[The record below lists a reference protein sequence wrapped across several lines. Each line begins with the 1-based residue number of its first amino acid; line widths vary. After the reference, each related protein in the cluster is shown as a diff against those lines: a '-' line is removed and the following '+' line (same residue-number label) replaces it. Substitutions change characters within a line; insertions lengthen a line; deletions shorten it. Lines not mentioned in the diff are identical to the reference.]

1 MLLFLYKYINS
12 YTVLNLHK
20 YILTIMKNA
29 TYKLKFHIFKGDN
42 FMDIMTILSVLFAFI
57 CIIVGFIIEGG
68 KPIALLQPTAA
79 MIVIGGTLG
88 AVGISFPSS
97 TLKKFPK
104 VLSIAFKKKEIDL
117 KGYIDYF
124 KGVSIKTRRDGLLS
138 LESELTDN
146 SLDPF
151 VKKGLQMVVDGID
164 PSSVKSILNTKLE
177 QLSTRHENCIEMFT
191 SAGGYA
197 PTMGIVGTIT
207 SLVIILSALSDVAA
221 MGEKI
226 AVAFVATLYGLATA
240 NLFWLPIASKLRE
253 INKEEIAEKEMIIE
267 AVLLI
272 QEGVNPNTLVS
283 KLVSYLTEDEAKD
296 LEEI

>member
-1 MLLFLYKYINS
+1 
-12 YTVLNLHK
+12 
-20 YILTIMKNA
+20 
-29 TYKLKFHIFKGDN
+29 
-42 FMDIMTILSVLFAFI
+42 MDIMTILSVLFAFI

-68 KPIALLQPTAA
+68 NPVALLQPTAA
-79 MIVIGGTLG
+79 MIVIGGTIG

-97 TLKKFPK
+97 TLKKFPR
-104 VLSIAFKKKEIDL
+104 VLAIAFKKKDIDL
-117 KGYIDYF
+117 KGYIAYF
-124 KGVSIKTRRDGLLS
+124 KEVSLKTRRDGLLS
-138 LESELTDN
+138 LESELTGDD
-146 SLDPF
+146 LDPF
-151 VKKGLQMVVDGID
+151 IKKGLQMVVDGID

-207 SLVIILSALSDVAA
+207 SLVIILSSLSDVAA

-253 INKEEIAEKEMIIE
+253 IDKEEIAEKEMIIE

-283 KLVSYLTEDEAKD
+283 KLVSYLTEDEARD